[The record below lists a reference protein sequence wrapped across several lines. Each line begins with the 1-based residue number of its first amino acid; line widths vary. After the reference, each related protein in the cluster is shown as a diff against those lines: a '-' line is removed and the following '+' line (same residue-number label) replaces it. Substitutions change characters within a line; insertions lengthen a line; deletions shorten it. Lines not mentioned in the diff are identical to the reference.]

1 MKKEKILP
9 IIKPLV
15 WHINEEETIF
25 QSFGVGNRFRIEVT
39 DNHHI
44 LTVDN
49 YLRGKREIRIYGLKA
64 AMDVANELV
73 KQTLLEHLNLD

>member
-1 MKKEKILP
+1 MKKEKILS

-15 WHINEEETIF
+15 WHTNKEETVF

-39 DNHHI
+39 NNSHT

-49 YLRGKREIRIYGLKA
+49 YLRGKKEIRIYGLKE
-64 AMDVANELV
+64 AMDMANNLV